1 MGQDFCKA
9 CENNCL
15 SNLEGD
21 LSNKQII
28 NKPEEHI
35 IFKNSEYT
43 DNKTN
48 PSILYTQYQM
58 NDNFKDNDTLSKNY
72 YNKRMKYPYILNNTI
87 DKKKLYDIIF
97 NYRIKLLIKYFRQ
110 FKILKNNILKKVVIE
125 NYFISPKEQKLNINF
140 NNSKIYNKQQPD
152 IELSPKNS
160 YIFVGHK
167 FNNKKE
173 GYGLEI
179 YSKINARY
187 FGGFKNGKKQG
198 LCKFSIYNEEN
209 SYYYFGEVFNN
220 NIKGFG
226 YFENVKNGTKYEGEW
241 KNSMRNGYGIEC
253 YEDGSYYNGQFCNG
267 RKNGIGIY
275 KWIDRSSYEGEWSNN
290 FLHGYG
296 KYISSDG
303 SVYIG
308 ALKYNKMNGL
318 GEMTYPSK
326 KKYFGFFN
334 EDIRS
339 GFGILFSYEDKKAF
353 IGFWAGNKQN
363 GLGKFIHD
371 NKCVYGKWEN
381 GKMIKKIDSENEFF
395 NKMTNL
401 EKIYKTNFISNN
413 YQDFHQRISAFLSF

>member
-21 LSNKQII
+21 LSNKQMF

-48 PSILYTQYQM
+48 PSILYTQYQL
-58 NDNFKDNDTLSKNY
+58 NENYKENDTLSKNY
-72 YNKRMKYPYILNNTI
+72 YNSRMKYPYVFNNSI

-97 NYRIKLLIKYFRQ
+97 NYRINLLIRYFRK

-125 NYFISPKEQKLNINF
+125 NYFISPKEPTIKN
-140 NNSKIYNKQQPD
+140 NNSKMHNKLQPD

-160 YIFVGHK
+160 YVFIGHK

-173 GYGLEI
+173 GYGLEV
-179 YSKINARY
+179 YSNINARY
-187 FGGFKNGKKQG
+187 FGGFKNGKKHG
-198 LCKFSIYNEEN
+198 LCRYSIYNEEN

-241 KNSMRNGYGIEC
+241 KNSMRNGYGIEY
-253 YEDGSYYNGQFCNG
+253 YEDGAYYKGEFRNGT
-267 RKNGIGIY
+267 KTGIGVY
-275 KWIDRSSYEGEWSNN
+275 KWIDRSSYEGEWLNN

-308 ALKYNKMNGL
+308 GWNYNKMNGL

-334 EDIRS
+334 ESIRN
-339 GFGILFSYEDKKAF
+339 GFGILFSSEDKKAF
-353 IGFWAGNKQN
+353 IGFWSGNKQN
-363 GLGKFIHD
+363 GLGKFINN
-371 NKCVYGKWEN
+371 NKYIYGKWEN
-381 GKMIKKIDSENEFF
+381 GKMIKKIDSEEEFF

-401 EKIYKTNFISNN
+401 EKIYKTNFINHN
-413 YQDFHQRISAFLSF
+413 FGDFHHKISSILSI